1 MPGDA
6 PVTQVGVGAVKGYDA
21 AVDDLERVLAQG
33 RGKLDSATVRILEQN
48 LAIIDRALAQAR
60 QAVAADS
67 ANLYLNSH
75 LAETMRRKIDLL
87 RQAATL
93 VSAAS

>member
-1 MPGDA
+1 
-6 PVTQVGVGAVKGYDA
+6 VGTATARGYDA
-21 AVDDLERVLAQG
+21 AVDDLERVLAEG
-33 RGKLDSATVRILEQN
+33 RGRLDTATVRVLEQN
-48 LAIIDRALAQAR
+48 LAIIDRAIAQAR
-60 QAVAADS
+60 RAVAADS
-67 ANLYLNSH
+67 SNLYLNSH